1 MFSALQE
8 RSGAGGD
15 YLPNERKDTGVRDGC
30 GSETE
35 TIIHDVKT
43 GFEESTSASSG
54 SKHKPDNPA
63 DAFLPTPPSPD
74 TPIRLPLGQ
83 RESENEN
90 DAIPKNPDPSLE
102 VPPPTPPS
110 PDSEEDGL
118 PRLSLPPPA
127 EDPDKKPEK
136 SIVVD
141 TRTHYEILGVPSNV
155 KDSDLRKAYLTRSK
169 QCHPDK

>member
-118 PRLSLPPPA
+118 PRLSLPPQQ
-127 EDPDKKPEK
+127 K
-136 SIVVD
+136 IR
-141 TRTHYEILGVPSNV
+141 TRNQKNQL
-155 KDSDLRKAYLTRSK
+155 
-169 QCHPDK
+169 